1 MIMEGYALTHPLLE
15 CLVDGIHGI
24 LDGDALHVPCSHFQ
38 TQGEVQVNLLDWWRS
53 QELLEDILLVNRVG

>member
-1 MIMEGYALTHPLLE
+1 MIVTHPLLE

-24 LDGDALHVPCSHFQ
+24 LDSDALHVPCGDFQ
-38 TQGEVQVNLLDWWRS
+38 AQWKVQVNLLDWWRG